1 MSEKEAAAKRAIAK
15 VLSGMGR
22 QTSSGML
29 EIDADVVAA
38 ELAKTV
44 SMRRDA
50 PEDGETYDPVKAG
63 QEMARK
69 QIGESRTP
77 DSLAWR

>member
-29 EIDADVVAA
+29 EIDADAVAA

-50 PEDGETYDPVKAG
+50 PDDDEGYDPVAAG
-63 QEMARK
+63 EAMAKK
-69 QIGESRTP
+69 QTGEKGKP